1 MKNAR
6 KLISLNQPLS
16 YQLYFGKMKSDL
28 TIRHTVPML
37 IVSMGGRVGRQSD
50 GEKTNRIQPL
60 IDIEHRFMDFKSP
73 YYLIPANTAL
83 QLKVKNKTVVM
94 VTLNTLSNDFMR
106 LKQWQVGADANFP
119 APVAELLDSPDS
131 LDSQHTLR
139 CWLEQILNLPDAPQQ
154 DSRVLQAAQI
164 LHQRIGINILIEE
177 LAAEVCLSVP
187 RFVQLFKQCTGLT
200 VRRYRLFI
208 RMNYAVKL
216 VCGGASPTSAAAEAG
231 FADYAHFS
239 RTFKAIMGLS
249 PREMFVD
256 ISALSCVFHFS
267 QGGCKLVDC

>member
-6 KLISLNQPLS
+6 KLTYLNQPLS
-16 YQLYFGKMKSDL
+16 YQIYFGKMKNDL
-28 TIRHTVPML
+28 IIRHTVPML
-37 IVSMGGRVGRQSD
+37 IVNMDGRVGRQS
-50 GEKTNRIQPL
+50 GEEKANRIHPL
-60 IDIEHRFMDFKSP
+60 VDIEHRCKEFGAP
-73 YYLIPANTAL
+73 YYLVPANTAL

-106 LKQWQVGADANFP
+106 LKQWHTGAGANFP
-119 APVAELLDSPDS
+119 PLVGELLESPDS
-131 LDSQHTLR
+131 PDSQHTLR
-139 CWLEQILNLPDAPQQ
+139 CWLEQVLNLPDAPQQ

-164 LHQRIGINILIEE
+164 LNQRIGINILIDK

-256 ISALSCVFHFS
+256 ISTLSCVYHFS
-267 QGGCKLVDC
+267 QGGCQLVD